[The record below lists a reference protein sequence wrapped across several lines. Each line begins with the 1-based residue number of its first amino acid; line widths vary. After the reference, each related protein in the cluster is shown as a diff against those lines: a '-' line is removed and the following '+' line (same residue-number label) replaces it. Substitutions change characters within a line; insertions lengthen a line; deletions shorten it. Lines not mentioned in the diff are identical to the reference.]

1 MNTNELSAELFAS
14 QRRLQTWSEGT
25 FLAGTIARLVGR
37 VGSRLSR
44 PPRIVLLGEF
54 NSGKSTLANVLLG
67 AGVLPTSIHSNT
79 RVPIL
84 LRWADEPQLE
94 VECAGHGRK
103 PVSIEAIHDVTR
115 GNARLLHLGLPLPQ
129 LKTFELIDTPGFA
142 DGMLSV
148 HDLCLEACRRSNI
161 AVWCTTAA
169 QAWKATEVRTWSAI
183 PQRLRRKS
191 LLVVTHKDVLNST
204 RDEQRL
210 KARLEMEVQP
220 HFRKVVLLSSLE
232 AQQAGASAL
241 AASAEAWR
249 HAGGAALSQAAR
261 ELVDEEVAQR
271 VGAAERLLARAAGR
285 VHTPAAAHAPAPDLA
300 RQLQPVSN

>member
-1 MNTNELSAELFAS
+1 MNTSELSAELFAS

-25 FLAGTIARLVGR
+25 FAGTIARLVGR

-67 AGVLPTSIHSNT
+67 GGVLPTSIHSNT

-84 LRWADEPQLE
+84 VRWADQPQLE
-94 VECAGHGRK
+94 VECAGHARK
-103 PVSIEAIHDVTR
+103 PISIEAVQDVTR

-129 LKTFELIDTPGFA
+129 LKSFELIDTPGFA

-148 HDLCLEACRRSNI
+148 HDLCMEACRRSNI

-183 PQRLRRKS
+183 PPRLRRKS
-191 LLVVTHKDVLNST
+191 MLVVTHKDVLNSA

-210 KARLEMEVQP
+210 KARLEMEVQA
-220 HFRKVVLLSSLE
+220 HFQKVVLLSSLE
-232 AQQAGASAL
+232 AQQAGPACV
-241 AASAEAWR
+241 AAAAEAWR
-249 HAGGAALSQAAR
+249 HSGGAALQQAAR
-261 ELVDEEVAQR
+261 ELVEEEVAQR
-271 VGAAERLLARAAGR
+271 VGAAERLLARAAVR
-285 VHTPAAAHAPAPDLA
+285 VQGPDFA
-300 RQLQPVSN
+300 RDLQPASN